1 MSAEMEPIY
10 CGVPQGSILG
20 PLMFIVFFNDVEDKI
35 QHANVIIY
43 ADDIVVCHSNVDVN
57 TIEDVY

>member
-1 MSAEMEPIY
+1 MGTYLLWRTPGLHSWAAT
-10 CGVPQGSILG
+10 VR
-20 PLMFIVFFNDVEDKI
+20 IVFFNDIEDKI

-43 ADDIVVCHSNVDVN
+43 ADDTVVCHSNVDVN